1 MNATRAGKNP
11 AERAVNRFKAA
22 GRACVEFAL
31 AHPELFEVMFG
42 RGRAPSLAPRDPAE
56 DGAGTYALLGEALD
70 DLVTGGVLAPAGR
83 PGREHRR

>member
-11 AERAVNRFKAA
+11 AERAVNRFKAT
-22 GRACVEFAL
+22 GRAYVEFAL

-56 DGAGTYALLGEALD
+56 DGASTYALLGRVGSHFHDAAG
-70 DLVTGGVLAPAGR
+70 DLPAAHER
-83 PGREHRR
+83 